1 MTKMEPNVVI
11 AMITLLAAPVAAA
24 VGYRLNKKK
33 TDTDISNSI
42 AMASGDAVEAMQQV
56 MKSLHDELKE
66 TKKDLAV
73 FKTQNKNLE
82 ESLEE
87 LKKQNGKLMEQNFT
101 LAAEIL
107 ELRKLVEHMKAKV
120 NPGELQ

>member
-11 AMITLLAAPVAAA
+11 AIITLLAAPVAAV

-66 TKKDLAV
+66 TKEDLAV
-73 FKTQNKNLE
+73 FKAQNKNLE

-107 ELRKLVEHMKAKV
+107 ELRKLVEYMKAKV